1 MPLTFFAFVRRT
13 SAWSQVKIS
22 LLAIAVF
29 VLNTAPLEMQRR
41 ILNAAIIDR
50 NAGVVVALAV
60 AYVCIVVSEGLL
72 KLFMNV
78 YGGWIGERSV
88 RALRLAASKVV
99 DNIPDPVRTW
109 RSRAS
114 KYR

>member
-1 MPLTFFAFVRRT
+1 MPLTFFAFVCQT

-72 KLFMNV
+72 KLFMHV
-78 YGGWIGERSV
+78 WRLDRRKIGACSATRCEQGGR
-88 RALRLAASKVV
+88 
-99 DNIPDPVRTW
+99 
-109 RSRAS
+109 
-114 KYR
+114 